1 MKKSKFFT
9 GAQKEKASIIAAS
22 VFVLSA
28 LTLTGV
34 YFSTKEEPQ
43 EENLIDFAKNTETKE
58 ETVEE
63 KKEEK
68 QLAKVTQIPENRYVD
83 LSKNSDMDAEPS
95 YTEVVSPEVINE
107 EASVIAEEE
116 EITETKVYTFGP
128 EETLQWPIVGSV
140 LVNFSMDKAVYFE
153 TMQQYRYSP
162 AVSIAAKEGE
172 TVTAAADGIV
182 KKISTEAMTGNTVV
196 ISLGSGYELTYGQ
209 LTDITV
215 QEGDAVE
222 AGAYIGKIAAPTIY
236 YTEEGCNLYVALT
249 KDGVPVNP
257 FDYAE
262 E

>member
-1 MKKSKFFT
+1 MKKRKIFT

-43 EENLIDFAKNTETKE
+43 EENLIDFAKNTEIKDEVVTE
-58 ETVEE
+58 E
-63 KKEEK
+63 KEEK
-68 QLAKVTQIPENRYVD
+68 QLAKVTHIPKDRYVD
-83 LSKNSDMDAEPS
+83 LTENSDMDAEPG
-95 YTEVVSPEVINE
+95 YAEVVSPEVINDE
-107 EASVIAEEE
+107 TALTGEEE
-116 EITETKVYTFGP
+116 KTETKVYSFGP
-128 EETLQWPIVGSV
+128 EENLQWPVVGSV
-140 LVNFSMDKAVYFE
+140 LIDYSMDKAVYFE

-162 AVSIAAKEGE
+162 AVLIAAQEGE
-172 TVTAAADGIV
+172 SITAAADGVI

-209 LTDITV
+209 LTDIEV
-215 QEGDAVE
+215 REGDSVE
-222 AGAYIGKIAAPTIY
+222 AGTYIGKIAAPTIY

-249 KDGVPVNP
+249 KDGTPVNP
-257 FDYAE
+257 FDYTE